1 MDYGLI
7 FLILL
12 IFILISILERKS
24 KNRNKNGFDES
35 NYDNINITLT
45 DDEDDFKIKNSTRN
59 LEYDKTK
66 NNSLYKIES
75 DIERKIKEND
85 PYFNVQELVDWVE
98 DIFKEI
104 YYQIDNGNIE
114 KLSAIF
120 EDDYYNRIKDN
131 MNIRNKIGIIN
142 EIDNVNV
149 EFVKVTDYAISDDN
163 KYEYITVALT
173 TILSN
178 QKHEKYWSIIY
189 NIFMKRS
196 LTYKEGNNEISIENF
211 KCPNCGA
218 KMKINNNISS
228 CEYCGQQYIVSFGDW
243 KIYNITKE

>member
-85 PYFNVQELVDWVE
+85 PYFNVQELVD
-98 DIFKEI
+98 
-104 YYQIDNGNIE
+104 
-114 KLSAIF
+114 
-120 EDDYYNRIKDN
+120 
-131 MNIRNKIGIIN
+131 
-142 EIDNVNV
+142 
-149 EFVKVTDYAISDDN
+149 
-163 KYEYITVALT
+163 
-173 TILSN
+173 
-178 QKHEKYWSIIY
+178 
-189 NIFMKRS
+189 
-196 LTYKEGNNEISIENF
+196 
-211 KCPNCGA
+211 
-218 KMKINNNISS
+218 
-228 CEYCGQQYIVSFGDW
+228 
-243 KIYNITKE
+243 